1 MSQGTCLS
9 NRRRM
14 LIAVRI
20 TSASAAFS
28 QTPFV
33 CRSPRVS
40 SSAIA
45 AASSFACTRYIFI
58 SGSDLVADALE
69 RFAGGGEDE
78 ELDEDPESD
87 CVGLGAGRL
96 KGMLEIRRIG
106 VSRTGERDCRV
117 AWATVE
123 RSSRV
128 AERVCIV
135 DVVKP

>member
-1 MSQGTCLS
+1 
-9 NRRRM
+9 M
-14 LIAVRI
+14 LIAVTI

-40 SSAIA
+40 NSAIA
-45 AASSFACTRYIFI
+45 AASSFACTRCTFI
-58 SGSDLVADALE
+58 SGSDLVTEALE
-69 RFAGGGEDE
+69 RFAGGGEPEDE
-78 ELDEDPESD
+78 EDPDAESD

-96 KGMLEIRRIG
+96 KGMLEVRRIS
-106 VSRTGERDCRV
+106 VSRRGERDCRV
-117 AWATVE
+117 AWKTVE